1 MLLVCSDFAPVRRT
15 AANPRQRR
23 RNRVLRRHMQ
33 ALTVAAMS
41 SDPRHRLGR
50 AGEDI
55 ALRHLERRGCALV
68 ARNHRTRFGEID
80 LIVHDARTST
90 LVFCEVK
97 TRRAGPGSPWEALG
111 EAKRAQVR
119 RMALAYLAEVHDRP
133 RADDLRFDAIGVVID
148 ARGRLARLDHIEGA
162 F

>member
-1 MLLVCSDFAPVRRT
+1 
-15 AANPRQRR
+15 
-23 RNRVLRRHMQ
+23 
-33 ALTVAAMS
+33 MS
-41 SDPRHRLGR
+41 SDLRHRLGR

-97 TRRAGPGSPWEALG
+97 TRRAGPGSPWDALG

-119 RMALAYLAEVHDRP
+119 RMALAYLSEVQDRP
-133 RADDLRFDAIGVVID
+133 RARDEQ
-148 ARGRLARLDHIEGA
+148 EGGQGSKQQSHSRVRRVSGWG
-162 F
+162 